1 MQNSAEPNSRNFQRR
16 ARRTFPERLS
26 TRDVT
31 TALSSVLSDFH
42 AKDIADATGSSVRA
56 AENAK
61 QGMNAMSL
69 AHFLNACR
77 ELPELRAMAMRMMG
91 CETTVDPEF
100 QRGITLLMNSFA
112 RQKMQ
117 PVTQ

>member
-1 MQNSAEPNSRNFQRR
+1 MSISSELMRRNFQRR
-16 ARRTFPERLS
+16 NGRTFAVRYS
-26 TRDVT
+26 TRCVT
-31 TALSSVLSDFH
+31 QALADTLAPFQ
-42 AKDIADATGSSVRA
+42 AKQIAEASGSSVRA

-77 ELPELRAMAMRMMG
+77 EIPELRALAMEMMG

-100 QRGITLLMNSFA
+100 QRGISMLMNSFA
-112 RQKMQ
+112 RQQ
-117 PVTQ
+117 EGARR